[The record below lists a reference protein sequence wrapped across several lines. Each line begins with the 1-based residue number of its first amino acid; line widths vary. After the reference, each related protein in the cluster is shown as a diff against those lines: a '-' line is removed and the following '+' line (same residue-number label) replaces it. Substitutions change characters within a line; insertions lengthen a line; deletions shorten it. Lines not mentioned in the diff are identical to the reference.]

1 MSTSGKNIKEV
12 TIMSQM
18 TTLSKVHERIEKMS
32 QNHVDQNIKTREISF
47 ENLKIIRI
55 GDDSHTLRPV
65 AQQSISNRLGI
76 PIQYLRR
83 CPEDIQA
90 LNMNHW
96 IREEKNEELFFRFDG
111 DDVRAIFTPRYIP
124 TDNMEIMRKLEVLN
138 YNPDT
143 RVQCSLD
150 DEFMSLSIPD
160 GRQTFN
166 INGEKM
172 TPGISL
178 SNSEVGLA
186 SLSIAAFMLRLVCT
200 NGMIS
205 KTEVSASYRHVST
218 KILSELPGVLNNVSL
233 ELGRQKEQVRLSLE
247 SKVDN
252 PENTINRFNS
262 QFLLNKEEKD
272 AVEWALPLELGN
284 TMFHVVNVYTKAAQ
298 YTELAAENGY
308 RLQKVGGMILGW

>member
-1 MSTSGKNIKEV
+1 
-12 TIMSQM
+12 MSQM
-18 TTLSKVHERIEKMS
+18 TTLSKVHERVERMS
-32 QNHVDQNIKTREISF
+32 QYHVDQFIKVKDISF
-47 ENLKIIRI
+47 ESLDTINI
-55 GDDSHTLRPV
+55 GDDYHQLRPV
-65 AQQSISNRLGI
+65 AQQSIANRLGI

-96 IREEKNEELFFRFDG
+96 IRHEKNEELFFRFDVN
-111 DDVRAIFTPRYIP
+111 DVRAVFTPRYIP
-124 TDNMEIMRKLEVLN
+124 TDNLEVLQKLDGIG
-138 YNPDT
+138 YDPDT
-143 RVQCSLD
+143 KVQCSLD

-160 GRQTFN
+160 GKETFQV
-166 INGEKM
+166 NGERM
-172 TPGISL
+172 TPGISV

-205 KTEVSASYRHVST
+205 KTEVSASYRHISA
-218 KILSELPGVLNNVSL
+218 KILSELPGVFINVSQ

-252 PENTINRFNS
+252 PESTISSFNS
-262 QFLLNKEEKD
+262 QFQLNKEEKG
-272 AVEWALPLELGN
+272 AVEWALPMEYGY

-298 YTELAAENGY
+298 LKELPAESSF
-308 RLQKVGGMILGW
+308 RL

>member
-1 MSTSGKNIKEV
+1 
-12 TIMSQM
+12 MSQM
-18 TTLSKVHERIEKMS
+18 TALSMVMQRVESMS
-32 QNHVDQNIKTREISF
+32 KNHVDQNIKTKEISF
-47 ENLKIIRI
+47 ANLNTIRI
-55 GDDSHTLRPV
+55 GSDAHELRPV

-76 PIQYLRR
+76 PIQYLRK

-90 LNMNHW
+90 LNLSHW
-96 IREEKNEELFFRFDG
+96 IKYEKNEELFFRFAG
-111 DDVRAIFTPRYIP
+111 NDVRAIFTPRYIP
-124 TDNMEIMRKLEVLN
+124 TDNLEVLQKIDRLG
-138 YNPDT
+138 YFPDT

-160 GRQTFN
+160 GKQTFQV
-166 INGEKM
+166 NGEKM
-172 TPGISL
+172 IPGISV

-205 KTEVSASYRHVST
+205 KTEVSASYRHVSA
-218 KILSELPGVLNNVSL
+218 KILSGLPGVLNNISQ

-252 PENTINRFNS
+252 PESTISRFNS
-262 QFLLNKEEKD
+262 QFLLNKTEKE
-272 AVEWALPLELGN
+272 AVDWALPLEYGY

-298 YTELAAENGY
+298 YKELPAENSF
-308 RLQKVGGMILGW
+308 RLEKVGGMILGLVKHTLN

>member
-1 MSTSGKNIKEV
+1 MSK
-12 TIMSQM
+12 M
-18 TTLSKVHERIEKMS
+18 TTLAKVHERVERMS
-32 QNHVDQNIKTREISF
+32 QNHDDQFIKVKDISF
-47 ENLKIIRI
+47 EDLKTIRI
-55 GDDSHTLRPV
+55 GDDAHIIRPI
-65 AQQSISNRLGI
+65 AQQSIANRLGI
-76 PIQYLRR
+76 PIQYLRK

-96 IREEKNEELFFRFDG
+96 IRHEKNEELFFRFDG
-111 DDVRAIFTPRYIP
+111 NDIRAVFTPRYIP
-124 TDNMEIMRKLEVLN
+124 TDNLEVLQKLDALDHD
-138 YNPDT
+138 PDT
-143 RVQCSLD
+143 KVQCHLD

-160 GRQTFN
+160 GNQTFQV
-166 INGEKM
+166 NGEKM
-172 TPGISL
+172 TPGISV

-218 KILSELPGVLNNVSL
+218 KILSELPGVFSNVSQ

-252 PENTINRFNS
+252 PESTITSFNH
-262 QFLLNKEEKD
+262 QFQLNKEEKE
-272 AVEWALPLELGN
+272 AVEWALPMEYGQ

-298 YTELAAENGY
+298 FKELPAESSF
-308 RLQKVGGMILGW
+308 RLQKVGGMILGMVK